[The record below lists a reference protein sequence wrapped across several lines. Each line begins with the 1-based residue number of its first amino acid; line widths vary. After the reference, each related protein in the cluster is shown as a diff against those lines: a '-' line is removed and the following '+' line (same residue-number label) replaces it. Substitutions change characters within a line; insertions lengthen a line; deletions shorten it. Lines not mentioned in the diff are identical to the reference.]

1 MKVWR
6 FIGFDDS
13 FRDGVAYIVGCV
25 TAGSYVEGFLI
36 DKIEIDGFDVTD
48 KIIKLVNSSKFKIQ
62 LKCIFLDGITFG
74 GFNIADI
81 EEIYNRTG
89 IPVVAVMRRM
99 PNFEEINKA
108 LRSLDRF
115 EERLKLIEKA
125 GEIHEVE
132 GLFVQIKGCEID
144 DAKTFIRAS
153 RLKGKIPEALRIAH
167 LVASALIHGE
177 SKRH

>member
-6 FIGFDDS
+6 FVGFDDS
-13 FRDGVAYIVGCV
+13 FGDGVAYIVGCV

-36 DKIEIDGFDVTD
+36 DRIEVDGFDATD
-48 KIIKLVNSSKFKIQ
+48 KIIELVNSSKFKIQ
-62 LKCIFLDGITFG
+62 LKCIFLDGITFA

-81 EEIYNRTG
+81 EEIYKRTG
-89 IPVVAVMRRM
+89 IPVVVVMRKI
-99 PNFEEINKA
+99 PNFDEISKA
-108 LRSLDRF
+108 LRNLNKSEDRL
-115 EERLKLIEKA
+115 RLIEKA

-132 GLFVQIKGCEID
+132 GLFVQIKGCKID
-144 DAKTFIRAS
+144 DVRTFIRAS

-177 SKRH
+177 SKRR

>member
-6 FIGFDDS
+6 FVGFDDS
-13 FRDGVAYIVGCV
+13 FGGGVAYIVGCV

-48 KIIKLVNSSKFKIQ
+48 KIIELVNSSKFKIQ
-62 LKCIFLDGITFG
+62 LKCIFLDGITFA

-81 EEIYNRTG
+81 GEIYRRTG

-108 LRSLDRF
+108 LRNLDKF

-125 GEIHEVE
+125 GEIHEAE
-132 GLFVQIKGCEID
+132 GLFVQINGCGID
-144 DAKTFIRAS
+144 EAKTFIRAS
-153 RLKGKIPEALRIAH
+153 RFKGKIPEALRIAH

-177 SKRH
+177 SKRR